1 MRLRAVQR
9 LTQSAYMGD
18 ALALGLG
25 GCARAGRRQAWEV
38 VALLRV
44 AVARRDDAAHGYD
57 GREDRLCRRDVPGRS
72 HLGVSTARQ
81 LNHAQRSGS
90 TGRLE

>member
-1 MRLRAVQR
+1 M
-9 LTQSAYMGD
+9 
-18 ALALGLG
+18 GLG

-44 AVARRDDAAHGYD
+44 SEWQLLEGMMRRMDMMDAKIDSVAETFQVAPRR
-57 GREDRLCRRDVPGRS
+57 V
-72 HLGVSTARQ
+72 ARQ